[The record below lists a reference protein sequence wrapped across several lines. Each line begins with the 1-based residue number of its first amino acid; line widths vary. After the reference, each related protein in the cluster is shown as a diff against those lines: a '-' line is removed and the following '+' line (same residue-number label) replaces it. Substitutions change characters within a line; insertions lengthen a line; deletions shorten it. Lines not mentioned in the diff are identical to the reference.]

1 MVTAVSKIN
10 FNDASEAIPAFIC
23 MISMPLTYSIA
34 DGIMFGVISYT
45 LINIVIGK
53 IRRVHWLMMALTVF
67 FMLKYILL

>member
-1 MVTAVSKIN
+1 MVTSIAKIN

-23 MISMPLTYSIA
+23 FVSMPLTYSIA

-53 IRRVHWLMMALTVF
+53 IRKVHWLMMALTVF